1 MASGNSEYTSREEY
15 GARSPYAGDGAEHA
29 IGAAGPEEPQGL
41 TEGGEA
47 SAKREAKDSVFCDL
61 FSQGRYLLRF
71 YRDLHPEDGAVAA
84 GDVSLVTLDR
94 VLTNGQFN
102 DLGFMVRDRLVVL
115 AEAQSTWSPN
125 IVVRMLFY
133 LADTYRRHIART
145 EQNKYRATA
154 VRLPAP
160 ELLVVFTGSRREVP
174 GELSFARDILG
185 LEDCCVDVR
194 VRVIRDCG
202 GILGE
207 YVAFTRAFDEKRKEL
222 GYTLAA
228 IEATIDACVEASILR
243 EYLIERRKE
252 VVRMMHSMID
262 HEEAHAAFEQEV
274 RESSFAKGLEQGLEQ
289 GREEGREE
297 GIEQGQVASLSN
309 LMASTG
315 WDIEQAME
323 KLGIPSG
330 DRQKM
335 ESLMEKLDR

>member
-1 MASGNSEYTSREEY
+1 
-15 GARSPYAGDGAEHA
+15 
-29 IGAAGPEEPQGL
+29 
-41 TEGGEA
+41 
-47 SAKREAKDSVFCDL
+47 VFCDL

-125 IVVRMLFY
+125 IVVRMLLY

-194 VRVIRDCG
+194 VRVVRDCG

-207 YVAFTRAFDEKRKEL
+207 YVAFTRMFDEKRKEL

-309 LMASTG
+309 LMSSTG

-335 ESLMEKLDR
+335 ESLMEELGS